1 MPRVPSRA
9 GGGAKLPDCRNAR
22 SARDE
27 RRERELIER
36 RTLKIGTYV
45 TPVPANNDVTLKI
58 GTYVTPDPATNDV
71 IMTSMMTPEC

>member
-1 MPRVPSRA
+1 
-9 GGGAKLPDCRNAR
+9 
-22 SARDE
+22 
-27 RRERELIER
+27 LIER